1 MIRIREVER
10 AVLYL
15 SLERP
20 DTRTP
25 EGDAPIRQSV
35 LCLQA
40 VCGSAGR
47 LCGPTRY
54 CALLVMTSNIS
65 KQPAFPHRGVRIPSR
80 IGCFRLPRQT
90 KLKTRLSRKQTA
102 QGEFG
107 NGMQRAIESLRR
119 VWLPLVPHSK
129 PWDCLLQVL

>member
-1 MIRIREVER
+1 MLRIREVER

-54 CALLVMTSNIS
+54 RALLVMTHKIS
-65 KQPAFPHRGVRIPSR
+65 KQPACPHRGVRIPSR

-90 KLKTRLSRKQTA
+90 KLKTRLSRKKNDLRRIRHGIA
-102 QGEFG
+102 
-107 NGMQRAIESLRR
+107 RAIESLRR